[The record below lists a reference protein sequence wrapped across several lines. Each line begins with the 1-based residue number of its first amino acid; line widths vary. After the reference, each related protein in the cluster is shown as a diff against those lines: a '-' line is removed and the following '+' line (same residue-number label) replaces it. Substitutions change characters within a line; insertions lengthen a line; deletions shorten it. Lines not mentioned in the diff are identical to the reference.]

1 MKYWDIIWVTKLQY
15 PAELW
20 LSLSALWR
28 TPIFDTFLKIEFG
41 KGCGSMMTPLHATTI
56 GVNFEL
62 SIRLSQS
69 SISQIIFTVLTNTN
83 SDQIKGKTWWRE
95 HHTAMP
101 VYLHKYCH
109 YSSYLVI
116 TFCCIIIHHSIIGSK
131 HHTAQHSD
139 GVKKKMICSCCAEFL
154 WMPRS
159 LLVSTPHTYTCYYN
173 VSVWC
178 HNKAAACIMYLLR
191 SPELGQRN
199 ANHCS
204 A

>member
-131 HHTAQHSD
+131 HHYCATLGLGRRKEVNDILLPHRILVEAKKLVDLHTTHVITMCQS
-139 GVKKKMICSCCAEFL
+139 GVIIRL
-154 WMPRS
+154 P
-159 LLVSTPHTYTCYYN
+159 V
-173 VSVWC
+173 
-178 HNKAAACIMYLLR
+178 
-191 SPELGQRN
+191 
-199 ANHCS
+199 
-204 A
+204 